1 MYNYSK
7 LLGRIKE
14 KNMTQEEFAK
24 NIGINPSTLSGKLNS
39 TSEFRQSEME
49 KGMMILDLPLSDICE
64 YFFSTDFGNTK
75 YKGGEEH
82 DHIA

>member
-39 TSEFRQSEME
+39 TSEFRQTEME
-49 KGMMILDLPLSDICE
+49 KGMMILDLPLSDICD
-64 YFFSTDFGNTK
+64 YFFNTDFGNTK
-75 YKGGEEH
+75 FEGDEID

>member
-1 MYNYSK
+1 MTLENQSAMMSSGGERMYNYSK

-49 KGMMILDLPLSDICE
+49 KGMMILDLPLSDICA
-64 YFFSTDFGNTK
+64 YFFC
-75 YKGGEEH
+75 H
-82 DHIA
+82 

>member
-24 NIGINPSTLSGKLNS
+24 SIGINPSTLSGKLNS
-39 TSEFRQSEME
+39 TSEFRQTEM
-49 KGMMILDLPLSDICE
+49 KRGMMVLDLPLSEICD
-64 YFFSTDFGNTK
+64 YFFNTDFGNPK
-75 YKGGEEH
+75 F
-82 DHIA
+82 